1 MSERRKVKA
10 AERQKKE
17 ARQAKKIVNGIFI
30 ALVALMVVCIAAA
43 ALLSD

>member
-1 MSERRKVKA
+1 MSERGKIKA

-43 ALLSD
+43 ALLAD